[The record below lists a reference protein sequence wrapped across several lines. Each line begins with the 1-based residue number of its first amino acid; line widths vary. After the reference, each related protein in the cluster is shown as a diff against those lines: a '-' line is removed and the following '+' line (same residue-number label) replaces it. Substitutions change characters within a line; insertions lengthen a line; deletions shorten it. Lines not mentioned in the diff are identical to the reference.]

1 MEETLALAAA
11 AESGSEHPLASA
23 VLDYAADV
31 LAPSVF
37 AAAASRSRRR
47 SGFSL
52 GGAISLDPRTRAYT
66 PHNMHC
72 LPSRWGNVIDP
83 KPLIINP
90 SQQ

>member
-52 GGAISLDPRTRAYT
+52 GGTLSLYPSPRMYT
-66 PHNMHC
+66 LLNMSG
-72 LPSRWGNVIDP
+72 LQSRWGNAIV
-83 KPLIINP
+83 L
-90 SQQ
+90 